1 MWILADPDKMGVSIH
16 HDGQFVET
24 MVQTQRQSE
33 MSRERGC
40 MDTTGEGGT
49 GRPKATGD
57 RAINVGQ
64 GSKDRNGAILN

>member
-24 MVQTQRQSE
+24 VVQTQRQSE

-49 GRPKATGD
+49 GRPEVTGD
-57 RAINVGQ
+57 RAINVVQ
-64 GSKDRNGAILN
+64 GSKDRNGAI